1 MNDKHV
7 CFRQL
12 LSHGSLASVERCSCG
27 TLHLVMGPFTL
38 RLSADQFKSL
48 FVTMLEAQSSLQDE
62 AEKPHEAASSLAN
75 LLSQRAARGES

>member
-12 LSHGSLASVERCSCG
+12 LSHGSLASIERCSCG

-48 FVTMLEAQSSLQDE
+48 FVTMLEAQSCLNDE
-62 AEKPHEAASSLAN
+62 AEKSHEATTSLAN
-75 LLSQRAARGES
+75 MLSQRAARGES